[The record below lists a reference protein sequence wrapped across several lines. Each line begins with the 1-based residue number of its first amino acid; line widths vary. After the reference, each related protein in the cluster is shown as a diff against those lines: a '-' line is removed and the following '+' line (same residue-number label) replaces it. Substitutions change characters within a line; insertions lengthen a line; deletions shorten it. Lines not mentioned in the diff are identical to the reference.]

1 MNYNLAVYIGR
12 FQPYHKGHFQTLTFG
27 FELAPKVLI
36 LVGSHPYKRTTK
48 NPFTFSEREQMI
60 LESLEPHKATHCTKV
75 QPINDCS
82 SDAAWANHVDDIVKQ
97 YEKDDSKIT
106 LIGDH
111 NDPDS
116 KYLKLFTWDVIS
128 KENLAGVHAT
138 AIRTLYFSMQ
148 NNLNQIEYMT
158 PTSTYKFLKA
168 FKEVSNKDDF
178 DKDYTSLREEYL
190 RIK

>member
-1 MNYNLAVYIGR
+1 MVSGRLPRNVSATLAGVPTFLLGIIIWINYNLAVYIGR
-12 FQPYHKGHFQTLTFG
+12 FQPYHKGHFQTLITFG

-75 QPINDCS
+75 QPIHDCS

-106 LIGDH
+106 LIGDQ
-111 NDPDS
+111 
-116 KYLKLFTWDVIS
+116 YI
-128 KENLAGVHAT
+128 
-138 AIRTLYFSMQ
+138 IQ
-148 NNLNQIEYMT
+148 ILNI
-158 PTSTYKFLKA
+158 
-168 FKEVSNKDDF
+168 
-178 DKDYTSLREEYL
+178 
-190 RIK
+190 